1 MRQEIAH
8 FGPIH
13 VLVDYGEFVCQDLQE
28 NRKEGRRKI
37 NACSVDDIEALSGDT
52 ARDYLFR
59 RSGTNE
65 NAVAE
70 TVGVVMNQKKR

>member
-1 MRQEIAH
+1 MYWSITVSSSART
-8 FGPIH
+8 
-13 VLVDYGEFVCQDLQE
+13 Y
-28 NRKEGRRKI
+28 RKI
-37 NACSVDDIEALSGDT
+37 GRKDDERSTLRLQRDDTEALSGDT
-52 ARDYLFR
+52 SKNYVFR